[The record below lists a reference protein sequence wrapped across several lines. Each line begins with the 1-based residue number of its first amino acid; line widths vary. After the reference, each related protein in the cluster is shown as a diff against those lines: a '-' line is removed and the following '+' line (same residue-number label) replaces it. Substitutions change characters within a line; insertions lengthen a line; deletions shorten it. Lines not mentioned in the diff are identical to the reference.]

1 MVPGLHSTRDLCY
14 APLGWARVNVV
25 SGISSVIRRLTPPR
39 ASAARARLAR
49 AARRLPFWLLLLG
62 VCWFYKFIVA
72 AGTDTPPVYGV
83 YHDLLA
89 DGFLSG
95 TLSIPL
101 EPAPALLKAK
111 DPYDYANVDLWSLD
125 ASYYK
130 GKYYIYWGPVP
141 ALCMAAFKG
150 IFRIGRA
157 LGDHYLT
164 LAFHCLALVCGA
176 LVIERM
182 LLRLF
187 ASKSRWLLALGVAA
201 FAFANPTPHS
211 TATASTYH
219 TAIIAAQAWL
229 FAGFLVAFDAV
240 WHART
245 GAARAWR
252 LPVAGTL
259 WALALGSRVT
269 TMPAIALLVLL
280 TALALAWLEPR
291 RLRAVI
297 VNLFA
302 LGLPLVFMGG
312 ALLLYNKLRF
322 DDWFEFGSNIQL
334 SGFPRFRLSS
344 IYVLPNLYIYTFG
357 GWWSDCSFPYLYEI
371 WNAGPGALPRW
382 LELPPDYQVIEPV
395 VGWARAVP
403 LAWLFPL
410 GLVFAPWR
418 TALGGRRDR
427 AFVFCAVSFGVL
439 ASITGVIGLGL
450 YGATMRYLG
459 DVTFGLV
466 LLALLG
472 VYALR
477 FHRFGLAAPRLVS
490 NVLGLLTLATV
501 CIGLLLGYQGYNAH
515 FHRYNPALDKQLVNA
530 LSFCGDRVPTG
541 PSWMR

>member
-1 MVPGLHSTRDLCY
+1 
-14 APLGWARVNVV
+14 VNVV
-25 SGISSVIRRLTPPR
+25 SGISTVIRRLTPPR
-39 ASAARARLAR
+39 ASAVRARLAR
-49 AARRLPFWLLLLG
+49 AARRLPFWLCLLG
-62 VCWFYKFIVA
+62 VCWVYHFIVA
-72 AGTDTPPVYGV
+72 AGTNTPPVYGV

-89 DGFLSG
+89 DGFLNG

-111 DPYDYANVDLWSLD
+111 DPYDYANVNLWSLD

-141 ALCMAAFKG
+141 ALCMAAYKLVFNV
-150 IFRIGRA
+150 RRA

-182 LLRLF
+182 LVRLF
-187 ASKSRWLLALGVAA
+187 ASKSRWLLALGIAA

-211 TATASTYH
+211 ASTASTYH

-229 FAGFLVAFDAV
+229 IAGFLVAFDAV

-269 TMPAIALLVLL
+269 TLPAIALLVLL

-297 VNLFA
+297 VNLLA
-302 LGLPLVFMGG
+302 LGLPLAFMGG

-322 DDWFEFGSNIQL
+322 DDWLEFGSNIQL

-344 IYVLPNLYIYTFG
+344 VYVLPNLYSYMFR
-357 GWWSDCSFPYLYEI
+357 GWWSDCSFPYLYQI
-371 WNAGPGALPRW
+371 WNPGSGAFPPW
-382 LELPPDYQVIEPV
+382 FVELPHDYQAIEPI
-395 VGWARAVP
+395 VGWALAVP
-403 LAWLFPL
+403 LAWVFPL

-418 TALGGRRDR
+418 APLARQR
-427 AFVFCAVSFGVL
+427 ARGFVFCALGFGVL
-439 ASITGVIGLGL
+439 ASVTGVVGLGL
-450 YGATMRYLG
+450 YGGTMRYLS
-459 DVTFGLV
+459 DITFGLV

-472 VYALR
+472 GYALR

-490 NVLGLLTLATV
+490 SVLAALTVVTV
-501 CIGLLLGYQGYNAH
+501 CIGLLLGYQGYNSH
-515 FHRYNPALDKQLVNA
+515 FQRYNPALDKKIVKA
-530 LSFCGDRVPTG
+530 LSLCGERVPTR